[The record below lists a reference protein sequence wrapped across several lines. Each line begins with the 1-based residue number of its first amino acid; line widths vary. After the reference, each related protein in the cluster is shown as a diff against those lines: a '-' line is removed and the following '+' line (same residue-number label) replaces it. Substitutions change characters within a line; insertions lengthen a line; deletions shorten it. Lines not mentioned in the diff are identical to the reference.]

1 MFSSV
6 KSIIMNNPLKF
17 YALGAVVIYPVAVAH
32 QAKTRYN
39 GIKADK
45 FFKDKTEEEII
56 KLTKESMEYSG
67 YGEALFY
74 SVGWGIIV
82 PLYGAGC
89 VLEGAGYGLE
99 SIIGKPITDYVLKK
113 D

>member
-56 KLTKESMEYSG
+56 KLTKESMKYSG
-67 YGEALFY
+67 YADALFF
-74 SVGWGIIV
+74 SSGWGIIM
-82 PLYGAGC
+82 PLYGVSY
-89 VLEGAGYGLE
+89 VLENGTQG
-99 SIIGKPITDYVLKK
+99 IGEPITDYVLKK
-113 D
+113 KD